1 MRVYTSIPVDI
12 KPHVGYAKLHY
23 VDAFEN
29 DFALLLRERKSTT
42 LLDMFKDTLEVETN
56 LMASGKM
63 KQRVETYKRKFRD
76 AMLEVM
82 MRNMEILMEKL
93 ALDNRPQNMDQPE

>member
-1 MRVYTSIPVDI
+1 
-12 KPHVGYAKLHY
+12 
-23 VDAFEN
+23 
-29 DFALLLRERKSTT
+29 
-42 LLDMFKDTLEVETN
+42 MFKDTLELEAN

-82 MRNMEILMEKL
+82 MRNMERLMEKL
-93 ALDNRPQNMDQPE
+93 ALDNRPQNMDQPESQIIKTNFRTPAPTQINQRDRTNQINVEDQ